1 MVRQVS
7 FVREVSGSIPGRS
20 NSFLP
25 LTRRPAGPSQAQRLN
40 SSSGRPKR
48 ASRPKPSGPSVQ
60 AEQAAAAQACKQSEQ
75 AAAAA
80 KQAQAERAGL
90 AAQAERADVAEQ
102 RRVAG
107 IRGGAADVAERR
119 RDVMTWTKNGD
130 KFIRMSQILEQFVT
144 NLLLCRRFWNN
155 S

>member
-1 MVRQVS
+1 M
-7 FVREVSGSIPGRS
+7 
-20 NSFLP
+20 
-25 LTRRPAGPSQAQRLN
+25 
-40 SSSGRPKR
+40 
-48 ASRPKPSGPSVQ
+48 Q

-90 AAQAERADVAEQ
+90 AAQAERADVVEQ

-107 IRGGAADVAERR
+107 IRVVRPTWPAAVAERR
-119 RDVMTWTKNGD
+119 RDVMTWTENGD
-130 KFIRMSQILEQFVT
+130 EFIRTSQILEQFVT

>member
-1 MVRQVS
+1 VVRQVS

-80 KQAQAERAGL
+80 QACKQSSGQAEQAAAAQACKQAQAERAGL
-90 AAQAERADVAEQ
+90 ALSLVL
-102 RRVAG
+102 VHVLG
-107 IRGGAADVAERR
+107 F
-119 RDVMTWTKNGD
+119 T
-130 KFIRMSQILEQFVT
+130 LH
-144 NLLLCRRFWNN
+144 
-155 S
+155 